1 MAQNFEIQ
9 KFRTSDMLHMELL
22 GDFDGSSAVELIN
35 TLNENRAGIDTIC
48 INACRLKKI
57 HSFGREVIQKNIAGI
72 QALEPYVLFIGGN
85 LGQQAH

>member
-1 MAQNFEIQ
+1 MARNFIIQ

-35 TLNENRAGIDTIC
+35 TLNDNRTGVDTIC
-48 INACRLKKI
+48 VNARGLRKI
-57 HSFGREVIQKNIAGI
+57 YSFGREVVQKNLAGI

-85 LGQQAH
+85 LGQRTY